1 MKRIFHTVHDLS
13 ILFMTDCGKME
24 NELAHRLVKARSG
37 HGWSQADLSE
47 VSGVAAAQISR
58 YESGRAKPRP
68 EVVAKL
74 AKSLAVGFEW
84 LAYGKGSVDVGAT
97 VPRYPSQ
104 QTQLLSVELDPEL
117 YKGLSELAEKKGITL
132 EMTFKQI
139 VRVITDQM
147 AGDPEAL
154 KKALREFRESKP
166 KP

>member
-1 MKRIFHTVHDLS
+1 
-13 ILFMTDCGKME
+13 ME
-24 NELAHRLVKARSG
+24 NELAHRLIKARSG

-84 LAYGKGSVDVGAT
+84 LLDGRGNIDDGST
-97 VPRYPSQ
+97 IPQYPKRMFSNPP
-104 QTQLLSVELDPEL
+104 LELEDEFHEALSRFA
-117 YKGLSELAEKKGITL
+117 KSEGITIEMAMRAIFLQAVETVKEHPERL
-132 EMTFKQI
+132 EQI
-139 VRVITDQM
+139 VRQI
-147 AGDPEAL
+147 
-154 KKALREFRESKP
+154 KKP